1 MKATK
6 STVAGCMVKEAIFG
20 ALSHLT
26 SEQMV
31 NRAHNTRG
39 VATTWATTVG
49 VPFEAFVDAAAWSCP
64 QTFAQF
70 YLKDLPAMKER
81 FSRAVIVAA
90 GTAARR

>member
-31 NRAHNTRG
+31 NRAHNTRARYYKG
-39 VATTWATTVG
+39 G
-49 VPFEAFVDAAAWSCP
+49 
-64 QTFAQF
+64 
-70 YLKDLPAMKER
+70 L
-81 FSRAVIVAA
+81 AVV
-90 GTAARR
+90 